1 MKKINQKGFTLI
13 ELLVVIAIIG
23 LLSTMAVV
31 SLNNARIKARDARR
45 VSDIKQIQTALE
57 MFFTDKNDYPAGAS
71 TAAAMTLLEDAGYM
85 AAVPTNPTPNGSAYT
100 YEVCNSDGTCCG
112 SNTAV
117 TSGFRS
123 SYTLSYQLEQG
134 AGGGMLEGYH
144 CATPAGID
152 TGATATAITAVGS
165 AICLSTDDATT
176 PATPSSTVC
185 P

>member
-57 MFFTDKNDYPAGAS
+57 MYFTDRNDYPAGA
-71 TAAAMTLLEDAGYM
+71 TTGDAFALLEDAGYM

-100 YEVCNSDGTCCG
+100 YEVCNSGGTICNAG
-112 SNTAV
+112 TTAQE
-117 TSGFRS
+117 TTEGFRS
-123 SYTLSYQLEQG
+123 SYTLSFELEDG
-134 AGGGMLEGYH
+134 AGGGMEDGFH
-144 CATPAGID
+144 CATPAGIS
-152 TGATATAITAVGS
+152 TS
-165 AICLSTDDATT
+165 WTDDPAIAAAETLCLFAADSVT
-176 PATPSSTVC
+176 PATPT